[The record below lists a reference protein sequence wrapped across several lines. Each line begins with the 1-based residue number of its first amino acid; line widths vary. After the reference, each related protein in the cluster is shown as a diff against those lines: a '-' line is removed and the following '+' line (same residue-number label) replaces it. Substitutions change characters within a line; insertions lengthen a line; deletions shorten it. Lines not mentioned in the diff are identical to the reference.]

1 MSAGHEQAEHAEQA
15 KQALREAFYRDPYPR
30 YALARE
36 AEGLTWIPE
45 VDAWLVAREADVREV
60 LRRAEDFSSANA
72 LLPDVPLSEAALGVL
87 PRGFGPRPTVVSS
100 DGAAHLRYRAPLN
113 RGLSSGRI
121 AAVLPYAREQARELV
136 AAFSADGSAELVE
149 AYARRLPGLVIGRL
163 IGLDPAD
170 VPPAVHGGYRA
181 EELFFRPLTP
191 PGQAAAAEDVVALQ
205 HLLDGYVRDRRAH
218 PRADL
223 CSDLVAALAPGEG
236 ELTLEQRH
244 ELVAN
249 LQNLLIAGF
258 LTTSALISTALLHL
272 LADREQWL
280 LLCSDPS
287 LTSAAVEECARFDP
301 AIQGFRRVTTRP
313 VTLGG
318 TKLPAGAA
326 VLVAYASAN
335 RDEHRSARADRFDIR
350 RPADRRH
357 LAFGHG
363 PHNCPGSRLARAQLH
378 LTLELFSQ
386 AMPGLRMDP
395 RRPPPSMRPTP
406 IHRSPE
412 ALHVTW

>member
-1 MSAGHEQAEHAEQA
+1 MCQQGTSRRCATRSTATPTPSTPAPA
-15 KQALREAFYRDPYPR
+15 
-30 YALARE
+30 ARARR
-36 AEGLTWIPE
+36 AEGLTWLPE
-45 VDAWLVAREADVREV
+45 VEAWLVAREGDVREV

-72 LLPDVPLSEAALGVL
+72 LLPDVTLSEAALGVL

-100 DGAAHLRYRAPLN
+100 DGTAHHRYRAPLN

-121 AAVLPYAREQARELV
+121 AALMPYAREQARELV
-136 AAFSADGSAELVE
+136 DALGTGGSAELVE

-170 VPPAVHGGYRA
+170 VPSAVHGGHRA
-181 EELFFRPLTP
+181 EELLFRPLSP
-191 PGQAAAAEDVVALQ
+191 PAQAAAAEDVVALQ
-205 HLLDGYVRDRRAH
+205 HLLDGYVRDRRSH
-218 PRADL
+218 PREDL
-223 CSDLVAALAPGEG
+223 CSDLVTALAPGEG

-249 LQNLLIAGF
+249 LQNLLIAGL
-258 LTTSALISTALLHL
+258 LTTSALLSTALLHL
-272 LADREQWL
+272 LTDREQWL
-280 LLCSDPS
+280 LLCCDPT
-287 LTSAAVEECARFDP
+287 LIGAAVEECARFDP
-301 AIQGFRRVTTRP
+301 PIQGFRRVTTRP

-318 TKLPAGAA
+318 TKLPAGAT

-335 RDEHRSARADRFDIR
+335 RDEHRHARADRFDIR
-350 RPADRRH
+350 RPEDRRH

-363 PHNCPGSRLARAQLH
+363 PHNCPGSRLARAQLR

-386 AMPGLRMDP
+386 TLPGLRLDP
-395 RRPPPSMRPTP
+395 DRPPPSMRPTL

-412 ALHVTW
+412 VLHVTW

>member
-1 MSAGHEQAEHAEQA
+1 MSAGHEQAE
-15 KQALREAFYRDPYPR
+15 QALRDAFYRDPYPR
-30 YALARE
+30 YALARR

-121 AAVLPYAREQARELV
+121 AALMPYAREQARGLV
-136 AAFSADGSAELVE
+136 DAFAADGSAELVE

-170 VPPAVHGGYRA
+170 VPSAVHGGYRA
-181 EELFFRPLTP
+181 EELLFRPLTP
-191 PGQAAAAEDVVALQ
+191 PEQAAAAEDVVALQ
-205 HLLDGYVRDRRAH
+205 HVLDGYVRDRRAH
-218 PRADL
+218 PREDL

-236 ELTLEQRH
+236 ELTLDQRH

-272 LADREQWL
+272 LRDREQWG
-280 LLCSDPS
+280 LLCSDPT
-287 LTSAAVEECARFDP
+287 LIGAAVEECARFDT

-313 VTLGG
+313 VTLAG
-318 TKLPAGAA
+318 TKLPAGAT

-335 RDEHRSARADRFDIR
+335 RDDRRHARADRLEIR

-378 LTLELFSQ
+378 LTLELFSH
-386 AMPGLRMDP
+386 ALPGLRLDP
-395 RRPPPSMRPTP
+395 RRPLPSMRPTL

-412 ALHVTW
+412 TLHVTW

>member
-1 MSAGHEQAEHAEQA
+1 MSAGHEQA
-15 KQALREAFYRDPYPR
+15 LRDAFYQDPYPR
-30 YALARE
+30 YALARR
-36 AEGLTWIPE
+36 AEGLTWLPE
-45 VDAWLVAREADVREV
+45 ADAWLVAREADVREV
-60 LRRAEDFSSANA
+60 LRRDADFSSANA

-87 PRGFGPRPTVVSS
+87 PRGFGPRPTVVST
-100 DGAAHLRYRAPLN
+100 DGTAHHRLRAPLN
-113 RGLSSGRI
+113 RGLSSARI
-121 AAVLPYAREQARELV
+121 TALLPYARERARELV
-136 AAFSADGSAELVE
+136 DAFAADGSAELVQ
-149 AYARRLPGLVIGRL
+149 AYARKLPGLVIGHL
-163 IGLDPAD
+163 IGLEPEDALA
-170 VPPAVHGGYRA
+170 AVHGGYRA

-191 PGQAAAAEDVVALQ
+191 QEQAAAARDVVALQ
-205 HLLDGYVRDRRAH
+205 HLLDGYVRDRRAR
-218 PRADL
+218 PREDL

-272 LADREQWL
+272 LGDRDQWRS
-280 LLCSDPS
+280 LCSDPES
-287 LTSAAVEECARFDP
+287 IPSAVEECARFDP
-301 AIQGFRRVTTRP
+301 PIQAFRRITTRS

-318 TKLPAGAA
+318 TPLPPGAA

-335 RDEHRSARADRFDIR
+335 RDDLRHAAADRFDIR

-357 LAFGHG
+357 LGFGHG

-386 AMPGLRMDP
+386 TLPGLRLDP
-395 RRPPPSMRPTP
+395 DRPPPPMLPTL
-406 IHRSPE
+406 IHRSPRT
-412 ALHVTW
+412 LHVTW